1 MKSTFANRFAVIGTS
16 AIALG
21 LWVGHACAATP
32 DFTIPTKVVHYQDLD
47 LSQPRDAQRLYE
59 RIQTAARLVCEDHA
73 LPSLAIMT
81 VHKTCIERAVTQA
94 VGQIGSVQVTLI
106 HEAAIQREGHRD

>member
-1 MKSTFANRFAVIGTS
+1 MKSTFANRLAVIGTA

-21 LWVGHACAATP
+21 LGVGHAADVTS

-59 RIQTAARLVCEDHA
+59 RIHTAAQLVCEEPL
-73 LPSLAIMT
+73 LPSVAT
-81 VHKTCIERAVTQA
+81 RAAHQTCIERAVTQA
-94 VGQIGSVQVTLI
+94 VGQVGSVQLTRI
-106 HEAAIQREGHRD
+106 HAAATQREANRG